1 MFKRLLIVGLALFG
15 AACVA
20 IPPEPPAASASE
32 ESSLS
37 VAASEE
43 PTDCPG
49 GYLEMLPGQSAKD
62 PIDEDIPAHID
73 IVGVESGLDGEDLTV
88 VFYLRDIPEEM
99 EFNRIGVEDI
109 NVEYMWTVEIFV
121 EKSEETES
129 EQIEYTFGAF
139 YSASR
144 VLADT
149 PPATRLFNEAVQT
162 MLWKLVRDHALIPD
176 LELRQELEEDVTI
189 MLNLPVYVR
198 KIVSLEDDTL
208 TLISEIPGITSESIL
223 TFSTF
228 DILLGQDGVSC
239 LPN

>member
-37 VAASEE
+37 VAASVE
-43 PTDCPG
+43 PADCPG

-99 EFNRIGVEDI
+99 EFNRMGVEDM
-109 NVEYMWTVEIFV
+109 NFEYMWTVEIFV

-129 EQIEYTFGAF
+129 EQIEYTIGAF

-149 PPATRLFNEAVQT
+149 PAATRLFKEAVRS
-162 MLWKLVRDHALIPD
+162 MLWKLVYD
-176 LELRQELEEDVTI
+176 LELVPELKLIHDPEEDVII
-189 MLNLPVYVR
+189 MINVPIYVR
-198 KIVSLEDDTL
+198 KLVSHEDDTL
-208 TLISEIPGITSESIL
+208 TLISEVPGITSESIL